1 MSVLA
6 NSPIVKAVQ
15 TPRGAVSASRL
26 LIVIACA
33 IFAPLIAPYAYD
45 IQNLPSANQ
54 DPSWTHWM
62 GTDEFGRD
70 LFSRIVFGARTSL
83 TVALTAISV
92 SVAVGMSLGA
102 AAGYFGGLFDR
113 VVTAVV
119 DLTWSFPEIL
129 IALILIAIIG
139 PGLNS
144 TMIAIGLA
152 YLAQFTR
159 LTRAQIMALKNET
172 YVEATANLG
181 AGHFHII
188 FRHLLPNAL
197 TPVIVAGML
206 ATGDAIILEATLG
219 FFGLGAQP
227 PTPSWGAMMS
237 SGTAQIFIAPW
248 IIIFPGLAIAMTVI
262 VINLFGDALID
273 ALDIRKRLRD
283 TRYASSLGARRFN
296 FHRPAGSDRRRF
308 LRPRQGGDS
317 RHRRRVRLG
326 KVPHGNECHGPAAA
340 DRRGDHQGIG
350 GLRRHRAGR
359 PA

>member
-1 MSVLA
+1 MTA
-6 NSPIVKAVQ
+6 FAPIRTAIRS
-15 TPRGAVSASRL
+15 PRGGVSAAVL
-26 LIVIACA
+26 VLVVACA
-33 IFAPLIAPYAYD
+33 LFAPLIAPYAYD
-45 IQNLPSANQ
+45 IQNLPGANTE
-54 DPSWTHWM
+54 PGAAHWM

-70 LFSRIVFGARTSL
+70 LMSRIIFGARTSL
-83 TVALTAISV
+83 SVAVTAISI
-92 SVAVGMSLGA
+92 SVAAGLTLGA
-102 AAGYFGGLFDR
+102 MAGYFGGWFDR
-113 VVTAVV
+113 AVTAVV

-139 PGLNS
+139 PGLES
-144 TMIAIGLA
+144 TMVAISIA

-172 YVEATANLG
+172 YVEATTNLG

-248 IIIFPGLAIAMTVI
+248 IIIFPGLAIAITVI
-262 VINLFGDALID
+262 SINLFGDALIE
-273 ALDIRKRLRD
+273 ALDIRNRLR
-283 TRYASSLGARRFN
+283 S
-296 FHRPAGSDRRRF
+296 
-308 LRPRQGGDS
+308 
-317 RHRRRVRLG
+317 V
-326 KVPHGNECHGPAAA
+326 
-340 DRRGDHQGIG
+340 
-350 GLRRHRAGR
+350 
-359 PA
+359 